1 MFKLEPN
8 PTFFAP
14 VSIHVPGEGKG
25 TFSVEF
31 RHLDH
36 DARTAY
42 NDSLKSK
49 TNLDAL
55 AEIMVGWREID
66 APFSRDNLKRLLDDY
81 DGAVVALFKAYFD
94 ELSGASAKNSERPS
108 VTG

>member
-8 PTFFAP
+8 PTFSVP
-14 VSIHVPGEGKG
+14 VSIHVPGQGKG

-31 RHLDH
+31 RHLNQE
-36 DARTAY
+36 ARTAY
-42 NDSLKSK
+42 GASLKEK

-81 DGAVVALFKAYFD
+81 ADAVPALFEAYFN
-94 ELSGASAKNSERPS
+94 EVRGASVKN
-108 VTG
+108 